1 MSMIDK
7 VKSRV
12 GKIRG
17 QGILRQKLGK
27 GQMKLGSGS
36 IMAKA
41 KTRVDRVTAKIKER
55 KPGLVAKVK
64 EFKPGGKIKELL
76 SAAVVDRTGK
86 ERDMSVSSDRPPHP
100 YNSRNLSVE
109 W

>member
-1 MSMIDK
+1 MSVVEK

-17 QGILRQKLGK
+17 QKLK
-27 GQMKLGSGS
+27 GQMKIGSGS
-36 IMAKA
+36 VMVKA
-41 KTRVDRVTAKIKER
+41 KTRIDRVTAKIKER
-55 KPGLVAKVK
+55 KPGLVAKVS

-76 SAAVVDRTGK
+76 SPAVVDRPG
-86 ERDMSVSSDRPPHP
+86 MSVADDRPAYP
-100 YNSRNLSVE
+100 YNGRNISVE